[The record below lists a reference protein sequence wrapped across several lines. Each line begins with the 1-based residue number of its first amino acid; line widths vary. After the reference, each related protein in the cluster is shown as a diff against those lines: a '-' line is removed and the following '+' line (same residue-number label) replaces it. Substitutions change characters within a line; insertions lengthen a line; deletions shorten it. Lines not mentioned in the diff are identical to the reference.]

1 MKIKFLITYLIILL
15 LFVSCSSYQ
24 NEMAFVS
31 VNQTNLHAT
40 CELSTTCVP
49 KHSFIKA
56 TIVPEAGYTIYNIK
70 NTASLSTYY
79 YKSEEEDNTYYILVN
94 ETNNILDIQTSDNKQ
109 YDVNV
114 FWKTNPNYSVS
125 FSSRYDIY
133 SGDKVTFTVTPDSG
147 YYVDLTCIKI
157 KKYWSSDSSKVTVLL
172 TQDENNPN
180 NFSFIM
186 PNYDVSIEIT
196 PKLIITPVQE
206 YYSFELGENVVI
218 SLENH
223 SSNETFDVKLNNG
236 YKNSNDIELSSNIT
250 LTDSYEIPSSYFTEE
265 SQSGNYSLKIYLHGT
280 FTIINSINFDINLPG
295 IPEGWTTIGIKNN
308 NSQFSNINWSN
319 FYISTSKYTYS
330 SLNVKYKFTKDNSSD
345 VYEKENQ
352 YYIYSNQSFTF
363 IENQLSTLKN
373 SYDKFYIWIEDANK
387 KIISRKIVY
396 NTN

>member
-1 MKIKFLITYLIILL
+1 
-15 LFVSCSSYQ
+15 
-24 NEMAFVS
+24 MAFVN

-40 CELSTTCVP
+40 CELSATCVP

-114 FWKTNPNYSVS
+114 FGQTNPNYSIS

-236 YKNSNDIELSSNIT
+236 Y
-250 LTDSYEIPSSYFTEE
+250 
-265 SQSGNYSLKIYLHGT
+265 
-280 FTIINSINFDINLPG
+280 
-295 IPEGWTTIGIKNN
+295 
-308 NSQFSNINWSN
+308 
-319 FYISTSKYTYS
+319 
-330 SLNVKYKFTKDNSSD
+330 
-345 VYEKENQ
+345 
-352 YYIYSNQSFTF
+352 
-363 IENQLSTLKN
+363 
-373 SYDKFYIWIEDANK
+373 
-387 KIISRKIVY
+387 
-396 NTN
+396 